1 MIGKII
7 AFNLRGRPCEHGIHW
22 LFSEAD
28 RQLLKPVTA
37 KWRHRCHLTTSA
49 RDRESISREPATMVF
64 TLEEETR
71 LDLGSTLARDIS
83 GNLCPRPE
91 SATGPRCFSAGS
103 FFAPIALRDRVDRHQ
118 DSGVLCLR
126 PRGHSHSRASC
137 RRMPMRCSRSI
148 SSFSRDGN
156 SEPECWKGGE
166 DDTLPSRS
174 KRYNS
179 RFFFEKLNSKSV
191 PNCI

>member
-1 MIGKII
+1 
-7 AFNLRGRPCEHGIHW
+7 
-22 LFSEAD
+22 
-28 RQLLKPVTA
+28 
-37 KWRHRCHLTTSA
+37 
-49 RDRESISREPATMVF
+49 MVF

-91 SATGPRCFSAGS
+91 SAIGPRCFSAGS
-103 FFAPIALRDRVDRHQ
+103 FFASIALRDRVDRHQ

-137 RRMPMRCSRSI
+137 RRLPMRCSRSI

-179 RFFFEKLNSKSV
+179 RFFFRKIKQQIC
-191 PNCI
+191 P